1 MSKRPAKKK
10 KPRTKAEQRAAT
22 LEQILDAA
30 EYLFSK
36 HGLNGVTLRDVA
48 LKVGVHTSLMH
59 YYFVDK
65 RRLFE
70 AVFARRAGTTSRRRL
85 DALDQYE
92 LDCNGSPTVEGAL
105 RAFLDTDLDLY
116 INGGEGWK
124 NFAAFAAQVSNSA
137 EGAAMMDLHFDPV
150 VLKLIGIL
158 KKALPA
164 CANAD
169 IFWGYDFVTGALM
182 HVLGRTGR
190 IDRLSD
196 GACKSEDFAAVKERL
211 ASFMAAGFIALCDK
225 PVRGRRT

>member
-1 MSKRPAKKK
+1 
-10 KPRTKAEQRAAT
+10 
-22 LEQILDAA
+22 
-30 EYLFSK
+30 
-36 HGLNGVTLRDVA
+36 
-48 LKVGVHTSLMH
+48 
-59 YYFVDK
+59 
-65 RRLFE
+65 
-70 AVFARRAGTTSRRRL
+70 
-85 DALDQYE
+85 
-92 LDCNGSPTVEGAL
+92 
-105 RAFLDTDLDLY
+105 
-116 INGGEGWK
+116 
-124 NFAAFAAQVSNSA
+124 
-137 EGAAMMDLHFDPV
+137 MMDLHFDPV

-225 PVRGRRT
+225 PPRGRRT